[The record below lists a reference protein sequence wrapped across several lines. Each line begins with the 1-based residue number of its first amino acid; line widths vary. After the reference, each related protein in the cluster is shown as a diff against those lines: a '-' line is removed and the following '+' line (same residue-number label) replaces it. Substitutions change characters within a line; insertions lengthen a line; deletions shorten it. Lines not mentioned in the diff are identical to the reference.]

1 MIHERCEDIFCAT
14 NQILQ
19 IQRMSENNKSATQ
32 NADVAFQLR
41 AISQQLEL
49 LSRTYKDLKDEVNS
63 IKQQNSGA
71 DRRGN
76 TVRMAVRNV
85 RSDFEKFIDENADAS
100 EEDYDFTNKPMIL
113 LVYKEAYFNINDL
126 DHIVP
131 SVAISLLQEFDDVFP
146 NDTPSG
152 LPPLRGIKHQI
163 DFVPGASIPN

>member
-1 MIHERCEDIFCAT
+1 
-14 NQILQ
+14 
-19 IQRMSENNKSATQ
+19 MSENNKSTTQ

-41 AISQQLEL
+41 AIGQQLEL